1 MILRVSVKL
10 ERWSF
15 QELKWERLQMEVI
28 LKEDQ
33 EFHVGH
39 RRSKMHIKERHPSE
53 DAGKQEI
60 NDPYISLYECKGI
73 TQEYFTH

>member
-1 MILRVSVKL
+1 
-10 ERWSF
+10 
-15 QELKWERLQMEVI
+15 MEVI